1 MSPPPDARNLAL
13 LVPRPQRLQPLPGA
27 LVLPRRVTLGA
38 APEMLEMP
46 AVEWLERAL
55 EARGHTLERDA
66 GGSGHG
72 PGRPP
77 GALRVGVLAPGRLPA
92 RGAIREG
99 YALDVDASGV
109 TLSVTSGAGFQN
121 ALATLTQLVALAD
134 GAPGEVALP
143 CLRIE
148 DWPDFAQRGFMLDIS
163 RDKVPTL
170 ATLRALADALARWKL
185 NQLQLYMEHTFAY
198 PGHDI
203 VWKDASPLSALDV
216 RELDLW
222 CAARHIEL
230 VPNQNSF
237 GHMHRWLVHEPY
249 RRLAECPDGFDHPW
263 NWTKEPYGLCATD
276 PGTLRLLEGLY
287 DALLPHFSS
296 RQFNVGLDE
305 TIDLGAGRSRQACEA
320 RGTERV
326 YLEFLQAVSE
336 RVRARGKVMQFWGDI
351 IVKRPDLMPELPRDA
366 IALEWGYEAD
376 HPFAEHLAL
385 FRQAGLDFY
394 VCPGTSSWNS
404 IAGRT
409 DNAIGNLAR
418 AAREGKAAG
427 ASGLLITDWGDH
439 GHLQPLSVSWLGLL
453 AGAGFAWNASAAER
467 PEAID
472 LPRLLD
478 RHAFGD
484 SAGVLGR
491 AAYDLGNAYREAGS
505 LRPNASVL
513 FWSLIKPERLF
524 SPPGVTRES
533 LEHTLDYIERAGSAL
548 ARARPGT
555 GTLAAPLASAA
566 PGAPGAV
573 EELAWARDLLSF
585 ACRLGIA
592 HSSLSDGQS
601 LAALPSARRTELRR
615 ELGEL
620 LERHR
625 TLWLARNREGGLVDS
640 ARRLERIAEALG
652 GAATPRAGR

>member
-1 MSPPPDARNLAL
+1 MSAFTDVDASRVL
-13 LVPRPQRLQPLPGA
+13 LFPRPQRLQRLPGFLA
-27 LVLPRRVTLGA
+27 LPQRVTLVASSGV
-38 APEMLEMP
+38 LGTP
-46 AVEWLERAL
+46 AVEWLEKTL
-55 EARGHTLERDA
+55 EAKGHTLERSTD
-66 GGSGHG
+66 GSDHG
-72 PGRPP
+72 VRPP
-77 GALRVGVLAPGRLPA
+77 RWQGTLRVDALEPGRLPPSA
-92 RGAIREG
+92 AALHQG
-99 YALDVDASGV
+99 YALAIDDQGV
-109 TLSVTSGAGFQN
+109 VLSVPSDAALQY
-121 ALATLTQLVALAD
+121 ALATLTQLVALTD
-134 GAPGEVALP
+134 GAPSRLALP
-143 CLRIE
+143 CLTLE
-148 DWPDFAQRGFMLDIS
+148 DWPDFAQRGVMLDIS
-163 RDKVPTL
+163 RDKVPSMG
-170 ATLRALADALARWKL
+170 TLRALIDTLARWKI

-203 VWKDASPLSALDV
+203 VWKGASPLTAEEIS
-216 RELDLW
+216 ELDRL

-276 PGTLRLLEGLY
+276 PDSLRFLEGLY

-305 TIDLGAGRSRQACEA
+305 TIDLGAGRSRAACEA

-326 YLEFLQAVSE
+326 YLEFLQAVGD
-336 RVRARGKVMQFWGDI
+336 RVRARGKTMQFWGDI

-385 FRQAGLDFY
+385 FQRAGLEFY

-409 DNAIGNLAR
+409 DNALGNLAR

-439 GHLQPLSVSWLGLL
+439 GHLQPLSVSMLGLL
-453 AGAGFAWNASAAER
+453 AGAGFAWNTADAER
-467 PEAID
+467 PEALD

-478 RHAFGD
+478 HHAFGD
-484 SAGVLGR
+484 SAAVLGR

-524 SPPGVTRES
+524 SPAGVTRQS
-533 LEHTLDYIERAGSAL
+533 LEHTLAYIERAGGAL

-555 GTLAAPLASAA
+555 QALVTPAASAA
-566 PGAPGAV
+566 AEGARVV
-573 EELAWARDLLSF
+573 EELGWARDLLSF

-592 HSSLSDGQS
+592 RTSLSDHDD
-601 LAALPSARRTELRR
+601 LAALPTAERSGLGH

-620 LERHR
+620 IERHR
-625 TLWLARNREGGLVDS
+625 ALWLARNREGGLVDS
-640 ARRLERIAEALG
+640 VRRLDAIAEALG
-652 GAATPRAGR
+652 CTRR